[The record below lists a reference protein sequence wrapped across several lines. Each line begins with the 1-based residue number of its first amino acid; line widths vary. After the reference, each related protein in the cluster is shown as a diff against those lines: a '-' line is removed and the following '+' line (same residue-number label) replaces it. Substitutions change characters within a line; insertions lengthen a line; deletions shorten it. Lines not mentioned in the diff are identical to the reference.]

1 MSNYINVKARKRC
14 YSPGLVN
21 MASGSPDDINI
32 VMELSAGVVV
42 RRAAITEPGNLLSAI
57 NLGG

>member
-1 MSNYINVKARKRC
+1 
-14 YSPGLVN
+14 